1 MACPLASA
9 VYTNVLTRAI
19 EASGSFPLVYGIWGV
34 IVLVLGVITYPML
47 NRFPETFGF
56 QPDGIHRSDEELSA
70 MKQAAETEGG
80 WPLKRLFTT
89 PETYFL
95 MIGWACMFWIMTG
108 FMSIFVP
115 RMLELGI
122 PIFTAVNYLS
132 MASILGIFLSYAWG
146 WIDDR
151 FGAHKASIGLGC
163 GYLLMS
169 LAMWFASNGNQVL
182 IIIAVIG
189 VACATGGLPNLNP
202 SSIAYV
208 YGRND
213 FMPNLRWI
221 MLVAG
226 GLSAPA
232 VVIFGM
238 IKDKYG
244 NFDSVYLLCSILG
257 VIAILSFALIKRSYD
272 PDRKAI

>member
-1 MACPLASA
+1 
-9 VYTNVLTRAI
+9 
-19 EASGSFPLVYGIWGV
+19 
-34 IVLVLGVITYPML
+34 
-47 NRFPETFGF
+47 
-56 QPDGIHRSDEELSA
+56 
-70 MKQAAETEGG
+70 MKQGVEAGGG
-80 WPLKRLFTT
+80 WSLKRLFTT

-122 PIFTAVNYLS
+122 PLFTAANYLS

-146 WIDDR
+146 WIDDK
-151 FGAHKASIGLGC
+151 FGAPKASIGLGC
-163 GYLLMS
+163 GYLFMS

-182 IIIAVIG
+182 IIIAVVG

-208 YGRND
+208 YGRKV
-213 FMPNLRWI
+213 FMSNLRWI

-232 VVIFGM
+232 VVVFGM
-238 IKDKYG
+238 IKDTYG
-244 NFDSVYLLCSILG
+244 SYDSVYLLCSILG
-257 VIAILSFALIKRSYD
+257 VIAILSFAMIRRSYD
-272 PDRKAI
+272 PDRKAVNL